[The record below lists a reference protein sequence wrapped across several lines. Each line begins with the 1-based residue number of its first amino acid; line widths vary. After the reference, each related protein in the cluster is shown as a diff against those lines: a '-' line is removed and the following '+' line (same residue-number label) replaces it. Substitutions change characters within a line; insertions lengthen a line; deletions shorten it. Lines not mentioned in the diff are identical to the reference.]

1 MGGLHRLAQ
10 IDWWYLQRFTIFC
23 DRPPRDH
30 DSLVAEEVR
39 DAAVGERCVTVLGG
53 DELLDQ
59 RANRGR
65 GCRAAGIGRDVAA
78 EEMLELVRSARG
90 HHVFLRGYA

>member
-30 DSLVAEEVR
+30 DPLVAEEVR
-39 DAAVGERCVTVLGG
+39 ADCIVVGRSHDGGALGS
-53 DELLDQ
+53 
-59 RANRGR
+59 
-65 GCRAAGIGRDVAA
+65 VARTLINLA
-78 EEMLELVRSARG
+78 TRPV
-90 HHVFLRGYA
+90 VIVP